1 MDTFRHSA
9 RRRYD
14 ALTRLRTLTTG
25 IAVTG
30 IAATVGFGFAA
41 AGGYRGASDQRAAGS
56 STSDQGTTVAPRQE
70 VVPFDDQQ
78 NGGFQP
84 FQPFQGNNGFQAPT
98 RTRGSGHV
106 STGGS

>member
-41 AGGYRGASDQRAAGS
+41 AGGYRGTADQQAAGS
-56 STSDQGTTVAPRQE
+56 STTDQGATVAPRQE

-84 FQPFQGNNGFQAPT
+84 FQDNNAFQAPT

>member
-14 ALTRLRTLTTG
+14 ALTRLRTLTAG
-25 IAVTG
+25 VAVTG
-30 IAATVGFGFAA
+30 IAATVGFGVAA
-41 AGGYRGASDQRAAGS
+41 ASGYRGTTDQQAVGS
-56 STSDQGTTVAPRQE
+56 TTTNQGTTVAPQQQI
-70 VVPFDDQQ
+70 VPFDQQ
-78 NGGFQP
+78 VNGGFQP
-84 FQPFQGNNGFQAPT
+84 FQGGNGFQAPT

>member
-14 ALTRLRTLTTG
+14 ALARLRTLTTG
-25 IAVTG
+25 VAVTG

-41 AGGYRGASDQRAAGS
+41 AGGYRGATDQQAAGNTT
-56 STSDQGTTVAPRQE
+56 TSQGTTVAPQQQI
-70 VVPFDDQQ
+70 VPFDQQ
-78 NGGFQP
+78 ANGG

-98 RTRGSGHV
+98 RTRGSGHA
-106 STGGS
+106 SSGGS